1 MTDADMDTISLR
13 ILDRIYR
20 KIASQVHDSWVTM
33 RTRDAVW
40 DRINLGVRAGI
51 RDDVEHE

>member
-1 MTDADMDTISLR
+1 MTESDMFVISLR

-20 KIASQVHDSWVTM
+20 KIMAKVHDRKVM
-33 RTRDAVW
+33 VCTRDAVW